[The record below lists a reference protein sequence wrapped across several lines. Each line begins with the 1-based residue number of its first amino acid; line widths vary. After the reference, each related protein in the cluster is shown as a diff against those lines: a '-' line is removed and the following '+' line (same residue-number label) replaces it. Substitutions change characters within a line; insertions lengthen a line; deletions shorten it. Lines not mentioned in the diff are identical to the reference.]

1 MPKKASSKKK
11 AVTRK
16 VVAKPEDPLFPS
28 KARSFRV
35 GGDVP
40 VHKRDLSRFVKW
52 PRYIRIQRQRKVLIE
67 RLKTPPALN
76 QFNDALDKNQATE
89 LFKLL
94 NKYRPETSKEKKAR
108 LAEQAAKE
116 AAKPGSGVSAKPPPT
131 LKSGLNHITGL
142 VEKKKA
148 KLVCIASDVNPV
160 ELVVWLPALCKSMGV
175 PYCIVK
181 NKARLG
187 SLVNMKN
194 ATAVALTDVNAA
206 DNGALD
212 TLTSL
217 CKAKYNDGPAP
228 KWGDRTLG
236 LKTQRAIAK
245 REAEL
250 AAEAAKRAKY

>member
-1 MPKKASSKKK
+1 MPKRSSKKK
-11 AVTRK
+11 TSTKKSVPK
-16 VVAKPEDPLFPS
+16 EDPLYA
-28 KARSFRV
+28 KNARSFRI

-40 VHKRDLSRFVKW
+40 NHKRDLSRFVKW
-52 PRYIRIQRQRKVLIE
+52 PKYIRLQRQKKVLMD
-67 RLKTPPALN
+67 RLKTPPSLN

-94 NKYRPETSKEKKAR
+94 NKYRPETKKEKKER
-108 LAEQAAKE
+108 LKKQAAAE
-116 AAKPGSGVSAKPPPT
+116 AGKAGAGVSAKPPPT
-131 LKSGLNHITGL
+131 LKFGLNHITHL
-142 VEKKKA
+142 IEKKKA
-148 KLVCIASDVNPV
+148 KLVCIASDVQPI

-181 NKARLG
+181 NKSRLG
-187 SLVNMKN
+187 SLVNQKN
-194 ATAVALTDVNAA
+194 ATAVALTAVNGG

-212 TLTSL
+212 TMTSL
-217 CKAKYNDGPAP
+217 CKAKYNDGPEP